1 MFLINL
7 VFFLAFIIA
16 VLSARC
22 SFYIT
27 SRTTCT
33 SMLVITVA
41 LLYDYLWFKCSL
53 LLLYGDIEL
62 NPEPRQN
69 TTKNFSIC
77 SWNLNSILAYNFAK
91 LVLLKAYNLINRFEI
106 ICLSETYLHSNILPD
121 DNNLEFPGYN
131 LERSDQL
138 SRKKAGVF
146 VYITKVIYL

>member
-1 MFLINL
+1 
-7 VFFLAFIIA
+7 
-16 VLSARC
+16 
-22 SFYIT
+22 
-27 SRTTCT
+27 
-33 SMLVITVA
+33 MLVITVA

-77 SWNLNSILAYNFAK
+77 SWNLNRIVAYNFAK
-91 LVLLKAYNLINRFEI
+91 LVLLKAYDLINRFEI